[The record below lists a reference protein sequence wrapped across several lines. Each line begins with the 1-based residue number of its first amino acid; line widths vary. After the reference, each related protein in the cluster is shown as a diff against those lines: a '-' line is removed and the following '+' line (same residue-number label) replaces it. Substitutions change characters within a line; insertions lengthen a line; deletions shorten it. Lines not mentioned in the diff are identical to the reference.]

1 MLRLVLLTP
10 VYLITFLAMHTFL
23 LNIVQAVHLVH
34 FLTRFELKIWG
45 RMYGQSNPIET
56 HHNFKSMTSNT
67 DYAHTNRV
75 KEHGIRLHEIKKL
88 YGAGSKQYRGALEKV
103 HEQVDSDNEDEGEDE
118 DEGNESE
125 ASISATQVVPAS
137 HMTKCIRKV
146 VTVKVLD
153 GPHKGHV
160 VHKQFRYPDKYSM
173 SFGTDP
179 NECDVVFHMDE
190 HISGKRSEAK
200 PGEKKKKKK
209 KRTNKSTRGV

>member
-1 MLRLVLLTP
+1 
-10 VYLITFLAMHTFL
+10 
-23 LNIVQAVHLVH
+23 
-34 FLTRFELKIWG
+34 
-45 RMYGQSNPIET
+45 MYGQSNPIET

-75 KEHGIRLHEIKKL
+75 KEHGIRLHEIKNL
-88 YGAGSKQYRGALEKV
+88 YGADSKQYRGALVRV
-103 HEQVDSDNEDEGEDE
+103 HEQVDSDNEDD

-125 ASISATQVVPAS
+125 ARISATQVVPAS

-190 HISGKRSEAK
+190 HISGKRSEVK

-209 KRTNKSTRGV
+209 KSEPQVSDTNAYFLVHFVV